1 MDDYQIA
8 LQYLYSLRRFGIKLG
23 LSQVTVFL
31 KRLGNPHHRF
41 KSIHIAGTNG
51 KGSTAAII
59 ESILRRSGYKTGL
72 FTSPHLVDFRERIR
86 VSGQM
91 IPRGRVTEFVKEER
105 GYISK
110 RGITFF
116 EAATALAFQHFA
128 QEEVDIAVVETGMG
142 GRLDATNVLSPEVSV
157 ITSLSLEHTQYLGS
171 TLLQIAGEK
180 AAIVKRGVPTVSVVG
195 ESEALR
201 VIEVRCRQQNS
212 PLFLLGR
219 EARFQAEEVSSRET
233 KFSLQ
238 TASNHYQ
245 DLWLNLLGRHQIEN
259 GSLAIITLE
268 ELAKRDWM
276 VGESE
281 IREGIRVVD
290 WPGRFQIWGQKP
302 LLILDVAH
310 NPQGTEA
317 LTQALREIFPQRK
330 KTILFGVMKDKDYPQ
345 MIRRLEKEANFF
357 VFTQPTTDRAASPYI
372 LAQNV
377 KRRGY
382 QIKEDIPQALRF
394 ALQSLPPDGLL
405 CVTGSHFT
413 VGEALSYLTS
423 SVRAGA
429 PKDCK

>member
-8 LQYLYSLRRFGIKLG
+8 LQSLYGLRRFGIKLG
-23 LSQVTVFL
+23 LSQITAFL
-31 KRLGNPHHRF
+31 RRLGNPHHRF

-59 ESILRRSGYKTGL
+59 ESILRRSGYKIGL

-86 VSGQM
+86 VNGKM
-91 IPRGRVTEFVKEER
+91 IPQERVSEFVKEER
-105 GYISK
+105 NYISK
-110 RGITFF
+110 MGITFF
-116 EAATALAFQHFA
+116 EASTAIAFQHFA
-128 QEEVDIAVVETGMG
+128 QEGVDLAVVETGMG

-157 ITSLSLEHTQYLGS
+157 ITNLSLEHTQYLGS

-180 AAIVKRGVPTVSVVG
+180 AAIVKRGVPTVCGVT
-195 ESEALR
+195 EMEPLK
-201 VIEVRCRQQNS
+201 VIEERCRQLSS
-212 PLFLLGR
+212 PLLLLGR
-219 EARFQAEEVSSRET
+219 EARFQAEEVSSQGT

-245 DLWLNLLGRHQIEN
+245 DLLLNLLGRHQIVN

-268 ELAKRDWM
+268 ELAKKGWR
-276 VGESE
+276 VGES
-281 IREGIRVVD
+281 GIRKGMKGVD
-290 WPGRFQIWGQKP
+290 WLGRFQICDQRP
-302 LLILDVAH
+302 PLILDVAH

-317 LTQALREIFPQRK
+317 LVRALREIFPQRK

-345 MIRRLEKEANFF
+345 MIRKLEEEASLF
-357 VFTQPTTDRAASPYI
+357 VFTRPTTDRAVSPHI

-405 CVTGSHFT
+405 CVTGSHYT
-413 VGEALSYLTS
+413 VGEAMTYLSS
-423 SVRAGA
+423 S
-429 PKDCK
+429 